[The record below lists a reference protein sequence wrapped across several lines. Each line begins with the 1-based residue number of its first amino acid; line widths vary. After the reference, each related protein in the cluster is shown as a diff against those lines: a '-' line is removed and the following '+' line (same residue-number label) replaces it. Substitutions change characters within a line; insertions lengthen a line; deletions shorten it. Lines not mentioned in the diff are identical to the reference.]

1 MTGETHAAIQEG
13 LPDGQA
19 AADERR
25 IGRLLIGMT
34 YIAVGLLVVGV
45 ILMIANGISP
55 LSGGPGL
62 DPATLGRGLLALDP
76 NAFLW
81 LGLLAVVATPIGR
94 VTFAAIAYAR
104 QADWLMV
111 AIAFG
116 ILAIIA
122 IGVGSAL
129 TVTV

>member
-1 MTGETHAAIQEG
+1 VIGDTHAVVPEG
-13 LPDGQA
+13 LSDVRA

-34 YIAVGLLVVGV
+34 YMAVGLLVVGV
-45 ILMIANGISP
+45 ILMVANGISP
-55 LSGGPGL
+55 LSSGAGF
-62 DPATLGRGLLALDP
+62 DVATLGRELLDLDP
-76 NAFLW
+76 DAFLW

-104 QADWLMV
+104 QTDWLMV
-111 AIAFG
+111 AIALG

-122 IGVGSAL
+122 AGVGSAL
-129 TVTV
+129 AVTV